1 MGGTAV
7 ESWELGPTSPKE
19 ARWGTLGIIVVN
31 GRILLLNMRLLTG
44 YVLGLLLCCVLSVH
58 GQNGKQVP
66 FSGCYEVQT
75 LTWSPPDDRIRL
87 IPSRFELSVDRTQP
101 GHDIFVIHNIPAS
114 PDNST
119 DSIVERSRFW
129 IPKRNEVL
137 LSFGNMGGFRGTL
150 KPTNGDFVG
159 KLKEWCD
166 SRCEW
171 KKRVGTIRVRKI
183 DCPQ

>member
-1 MGGTAV
+1 
-7 ESWELGPTSPKE
+7 
-19 ARWGTLGIIVVN
+19 
-31 GRILLLNMRLLTG
+31 MRLLTG

-119 DSIVERSRFW
+119 DSIVEKSRFW